1 MASTAAGEIRSV
13 LVPKSNEARGSS
25 RSVTGSV
32 DVLGFAACWAASIAV
47 DETGPVT
54 IIVGGCWR
62 ELSLDGA
69 DTVM

>member
-1 MASTAAGEIRSV
+1 
-13 LVPKSNEARGSS
+13 
-25 RSVTGSV
+25 V